1 MVQGSVGSY
10 NDMLLVDSGASH
22 NFIGQQTIDRM
33 KVRVRKRAQVAVR
46 LANG

>member
-10 NDMLLVDSGASH
+10 SDLLLVDSGASH
-22 NFIGQQTIDRM
+22 NFIGQHIIDRM
-33 KVRVRKRAQVAVR
+33 KVRVRKRAPVAVR